1 MFRNSTITDLFL
13 FVFTQLILHYRKI
26 RIITQK
32 QEAIRQTFENERF
45 VEEIPAK
52 REFTDTVTKKLR
64 VATYCRVSTFDESQ
78 SGSFELQK
86 QTYLD
91 KINSHPDWEL
101 AGIYAD
107 QGTLGTTIKRRE
119 QFQRMLADCRQ
130 GKIDLIIVKSVSR
143 FARKQLDFI
152 GTCRELKSLPHPVGI
167 YIEDINLN
175 ALDTNSEFIL
185 GVMSIVAQGESEQK
199 SASIT
204 WSVIE
209 HFKRGIP
216 IIPTHN
222 LLGYSKDQYGRII
235 IDKDEAKVVKYI
247 YNAFINGQ
255 SKREI
260 AESLMENHI
269 PIVTGLEV
277 WNTTAVN
284 NILRNEKY
292 KGEILMQK
300 TFTVDCFTHKVRKNN
315 GEKPQY
321 RLKKGLPSIISELE
335 WNLVQQLLSL
345 PRRKSKSTNRVA
357 TPRIFIKTIKSG
369 VLRDFIVLDPMWNR
383 KDIHAIFKREGE

>member
-1 MFRNSTITDLFL
+1 MAR
-13 FVFTQLILHYRKI
+13 RKT
-26 RIITQK
+26 RMLTQK
-32 QEAIRQTFENERF
+32 QEAIRQAFENERF
-45 VEEIPAK
+45 VEVIPAK

-64 VATYCRVSTFDESQ
+64 VAAYCRVSTFDESQ

-86 QTYLD
+86 QTYLE
-91 KINSHPDWEL
+91 KINNHPDWEL

-107 QGTLGTTIKRRE
+107 QGISGTTIKKRE
-119 QFQRMLADCRQ
+119 QFQLMLEDCRK
-130 GKIDLIIVKSVSR
+130 GKIDLIVVKSVSR
-143 FARKQLDFI
+143 FARNQLDFI
-152 GTCRELKSLPHPVGI
+152 GTYRELKSLPHPVGI

-175 ALDTNSEFIL
+175 TLDTNSEFIL

-209 HFKRGIP
+209 RFKRGIP

-255 SKREI
+255 SKKEI
-260 AESLMENHI
+260 AESLMANHI
-269 PIVTGLEV
+269 PTVTGLEV
-277 WNTTAVN
+277 WTSTAVN

-300 TFTVDCFTHKVRKNN
+300 TLTVDCFTHKVRKNN

-321 RLKKGLPSIISELE
+321 RLKNGLPSIISESE

-345 PRRKSKSTNRVA
+345 PRRKSKSTNKVA
-357 TPRIFIKTIKSG
+357 APKILIKTIKSG
-369 VLRDFIVLDPMWNR
+369 MLRDFVVLDPNWNR
-383 KDIHAIFKREGE
+383 KDIQAIFRSKGE

>member
-1 MFRNSTITDLFL
+1 M
-13 FVFTQLILHYRKI
+13 V
-26 RIITQK
+26 
-32 QEAIRQTFENERF
+32 
-45 VEEIPAK
+45 
-52 REFTDTVTKKLR
+52 
-64 VATYCRVSTFDESQ
+64 C
-78 SGSFELQK
+78 
-86 QTYLD
+86 
-91 KINSHPDWEL
+91 
-101 AGIYAD
+101 
-107 QGTLGTTIKRRE
+107 
-119 QFQRMLADCRQ
+119 
-130 GKIDLIIVKSVSR
+130 
-143 FARKQLDFI
+143 
-152 GTCRELKSLPHPVGI
+152 
-167 YIEDINLN
+167 
-175 ALDTNSEFIL
+175 
-185 GVMSIVAQGESEQK
+185 
-199 SASIT
+199 
-204 WSVIE
+204 

>member
-1 MFRNSTITDLFL
+1 MAR
-13 FVFTQLILHYRKI
+13 RKT
-26 RIITQK
+26 RMLTQK
-32 QEAIRQTFENERF
+32 QEAIRQAFENERF
-45 VEEIPAK
+45 VEVIPAK

-64 VATYCRVSTFDESQ
+64 VAAYCRVSTFDESQ

-86 QTYLD
+86 QTYLE
-91 KINSHPDWEL
+91 KINNHPDWEL

-107 QGTLGTTIKRRE
+107 QGTSGTTIKKRE
-119 QFQRMLADCRQ
+119 QFQLMLEDCRK
-130 GKIDLIIVKSVSR
+130 GKIDLIVVKSVSR
-143 FARKQLDFI
+143 FARNQLDFI

-175 ALDTNSEFIL
+175 TLDTNSEFIL

-209 HFKRGIP
+209 RFKRGIP

-255 SKREI
+255 SKKEI
-260 AESLMENHI
+260 AESLMANHI
-269 PIVTGLEV
+269 PTVTGLEV
-277 WNTTAVN
+277 WTSTAVN

-321 RLKKGLPSIISELE
+321 RLKNGLPSIISESE

-345 PRRKSKSTNRVA
+345 PRRKSKSTNKVA
-357 TPRIFIKTIKSG
+357 APKILIKTIKSG
-369 VLRDFIVLDPMWNR
+369 MLRDFVVLDPNWNR
-383 KDIHAIFKREGE
+383 KDIQAIFRSKGE

>member
-1 MFRNSTITDLFL
+1 ML
-13 FVFTQLILHYRKI
+13 
-26 RIITQK
+26 TQK
-32 QEAIRQTFENERF
+32 QEAIRQAFENERF
-45 VEEIPAK
+45 VEVIPAK

-64 VATYCRVSTFDESQ
+64 VAAYCRVSTFDESQ

-86 QTYLD
+86 QTYLE
-91 KINSHPDWEL
+91 KINNHPDWEL

-107 QGTLGTTIKRRE
+107 QGTSGTTIKKRE
-119 QFQRMLADCRQ
+119 QFQLMLEDCRK
-130 GKIDLIIVKSVSR
+130 GKIDLIVVKSVSR
-143 FARKQLDFI
+143 FARNQLDFI

-175 ALDTNSEFIL
+175 TLDTNSEFIL

-209 HFKRGIP
+209 RFKRGIP

-255 SKREI
+255 SKKEI
-260 AESLMENHI
+260 AESLMANHI
-269 PIVTGLEV
+269 PTVTGLEV
-277 WNTTAVN
+277 WTSTAVN

-321 RLKKGLPSIISELE
+321 RLKNGLPSIISESE

-345 PRRKSKSTNRVA
+345 PRRKSKSTNKVA
-357 TPRIFIKTIKSG
+357 APKILIKTIKSG
-369 VLRDFIVLDPMWNR
+369 MLRDFVVLDPNWNR
-383 KDIHAIFKREGE
+383 KDIQAIFRSKGE

>member
-1 MFRNSTITDLFL
+1 MAR
-13 FVFTQLILHYRKI
+13 RKT
-26 RIITQK
+26 RMLTQK
-32 QEAIRQTFENERF
+32 QEVIRQAFESDRF
-45 VEEIPAK
+45 VEVIPAK

-64 VATYCRVSTFDESQ
+64 VAAYCRVSTFDESQ

-86 QTYLD
+86 QTYLE
-91 KINSHPDWEL
+91 KINNNPDWEL

-107 QGTLGTTIKRRE
+107 QGTSGTTIKKRE
-119 QFQRMLADCRQ
+119 QFQRMLADCRK
-130 GKIDLIIVKSVSR
+130 GKIDLIVVKSVSR
-143 FARKQLDFI
+143 FARNQLDFI

-175 ALDTNSEFIL
+175 TLDTNSEFIL

-209 HFKRGIP
+209 RFKRGIP

-222 LLGYSKDQYGRII
+222 LLGYSKDQYGRIV

-260 AESLMENHI
+260 AESLMANHI
-269 PIVTGLEV
+269 PTVTGLEV
-277 WNTTAVN
+277 WTSTAVN

-321 RLKKGLPSIISELE
+321 RLKNGLPSIISESE

-345 PRRKSKSTNRVA
+345 PRRKSKSTNKVA
-357 TPRIFIKTIKSG
+357 APKILIKTIKSG
-369 VLRDFIVLDPMWNR
+369 MLRDFVVLDPNWNR
-383 KDIHAIFKREGE
+383 KDIQAIFRSKGE